1 MSAKQQPQSLA
12 LQRQLIQ
19 QLSDGKIHS
28 GEALAQLAGISRA
41 AIAKHIDQL
50 QQVGLD
56 IYAISGKGYRLAQP
70 LQLLDITQIKQ
81 WQAAGMPEILLQ
93 HLTDSTNT
101 QLLKKLQEG
110 QALQK
115 GQAIVAEAQSAGR
128 GRRGNHWYSPF
139 GCNLYFSMYWQL
151 EQGIQA
157 AMGLSL
163 VVGVAIAKLVESL
176 YGLDIRLKWPN
187 DLYASHKKLGGVLVE
202 LTGQTHA
209 DCDVVIGIG
218 LNIQMPASG
227 ATVINQA
234 YTDLSTETGAAVN
247 RNQLV
252 AMLQQELVTTLLVF
266 EKKSFAVFAEEF
278 NRRNEF
284 AGLSVRLSGGSESQ
298 YGVCCGVDLQG
309 GLLLRQG
316 EQLKSFYGGELS
328 LRGHND

>member
-28 GEALAQLAGISRA
+28 GETLAQLSGISRA

-56 IYAISGKGYRLAQP
+56 IFAISGKGYRLAQP

-81 WQAAGMPEILLQ
+81 WQAAGAPEILLQ

-101 QLLKKLQEG
+101 QLLKRLQDG
-110 QALQK
+110 QNLQK

-128 GRRGNHWYSPF
+128 GRRGNQWYSPF

-151 EQGIQA
+151 QHGIQT

-163 VVGVAIAKLVESL
+163 VVGIAVARLVERL
-176 YGLDIRLKWPN
+176 YSCRIKLKWPN

-227 ATVINQA
+227 TTLINQA
-234 YTDLSTETGAAVN
+234 FTDLSTEVGAAVN

-252 AMLQQELVTTLLVF
+252 AMLQQELVTTLIIF
-266 EKKSFAVFAEEF
+266 EQKGFGAFSDEF
-278 NRRNEF
+278 NQRDEF
-284 AGLSVRLSGGSESQ
+284 TGLSVRLSGGSAPQ
-298 YGVCCGVDLQG
+298 YGVCCGVDSQG
-309 GLLLRQG
+309 GLLLRQA

>member
-1 MSAKQQPQSLA
+1 MSAKQQPQTLA

-19 QLSDGKIHS
+19 QLSDGKTHS

-56 IYAISGKGYRLAQP
+56 IFAISGKGYRLAQP

-81 WQAAGMPEILLQ
+81 WQVAGMPEILLQ
-93 HLTDSTNT
+93 PLTDSTNT

-128 GRRGNHWYSPF
+128 GRRGNQWYSPF

-151 EQGIQA
+151 QHGIQA

-163 VVGVAIAKLVESL
+163 VVGIAVARLVERL
-176 YGLDIRLKWPN
+176 YGCEIRLKWPN

-209 DCDVVIGIG
+209 VCYVVIGIG
-218 LNIQMPASG
+218 LNIHMPASG
-227 ATVINQA
+227 TTLINQA
-234 YTDLSTETGAAVN
+234 FTDLSTEVDAKID

-252 AMLQQELVTTLLVF
+252 AMLQQELVNTLLDF
-266 EKKSFAVFAEEF
+266 EKKGFAVFAEEF
-278 NRRNEF
+278 NQRDEF
-284 AGLSVRLSGGSESQ
+284 AGLSVCLSGGSESN
-298 YGVCCGVDLQG
+298 YGICCGVDLQG

-316 EQLKSFYGGELS
+316 GQLKNFYGGELS

>member
-19 QLSDGKIHS
+19 QLSDGKTHS

-56 IYAISGKGYRLAQP
+56 IFAISGKGYRLAQP
-70 LQLLDITQIKQ
+70 LQLLEITQIKQ

-115 GQAIVAEAQSAGR
+115 GQAIVAEAQSSGR
-128 GRRGNHWYSPF
+128 GRRGNQWYSPF
-139 GCNLYFSMYWQL
+139 GCNLYFSLYWQL
-151 EQGIQA
+151 QHGIQA

-163 VVGVAIAKLVESL
+163 VVGIAVARLVERL
-176 YGLDIRLKWPN
+176 YGCEIKLKWPN
-187 DLYASHKKLGGVLVE
+187 DLYANHKKLGGVLVE

-218 LNIQMPASG
+218 LNIHMPATG
-227 ATVINQA
+227 TKVINQA
-234 YTDLSTETGAAVN
+234 FTDVLTEVDATVN

-252 AMLQQELVTTLLVF
+252 AMLQQELVNTLLVF
-266 EKKSFAVFAEEF
+266 EKKGFAAFSDEF
-278 NRRNEF
+278 NRRDEF
-284 AGLSVRLSGGSESQ
+284 AGLSVGLSGGSEPQ
-298 YGVCCGVDLQG
+298 YGICCGVDPQG

>member
-1 MSAKQQPQSLA
+1 MSAKQQPQTLA

-19 QLSDGKIHS
+19 QLSDGKTHS
-28 GEALAQLAGISRA
+28 GEALAQFAGISRA

-56 IYAISGKGYRLAQP
+56 IFAISGKGYRLAQP

-81 WQAAGMPEILLQ
+81 WQGVGMPEILLQ

-128 GRRGNHWYSPF
+128 GRRGNQWYSPF

-151 EQGIQA
+151 QHGIQA

-163 VVGVAIAKLVESL
+163 VVGIAVARLVERL
-176 YGLDIRLKWPN
+176 YGCEIKLKWPN

-202 LTGQTHA
+202 LTGQAHA

-218 LNIQMPASG
+218 LNIHMPASG
-227 ATVINQA
+227 ASMISQA
-234 YTDLSTETGAAVN
+234 FTDLSTEVESPVN
-247 RNQLV
+247 RNQLI
-252 AMLQQELVTTLLVF
+252 AMLQQELFATLLVF
-266 EKKSFAVFAEEF
+266 EKQGFAVFVEEF
-278 NRRNEF
+278 NRRDEF
-284 AGLSVRLSGGSESQ
+284 AGLSVGLSGGLEPN